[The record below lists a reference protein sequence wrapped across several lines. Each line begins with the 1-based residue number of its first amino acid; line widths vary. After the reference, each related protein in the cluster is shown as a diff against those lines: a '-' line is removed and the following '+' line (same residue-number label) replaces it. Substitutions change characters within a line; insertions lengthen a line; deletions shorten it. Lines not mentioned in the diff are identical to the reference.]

1 MLFFTALSND
11 AVDKFNDLLV
21 YFVCLE
27 DRVDHGLLRN
37 FLRTGL
43 DHDNFL
49 SCGCNGKS
57 KVRNFLL
64 SSGRV
69 DNELAVN
76 KTYLG
81 HCTRTVERNI
91 GNACSNRGTEHS
103 CELRAALRVNGH
115 NNVVKCYVV
124 SVVLRE

>member
-11 AVDKFNDLLV
+11 AVDEFNDLLV

-27 DRVDHGLLRN
+27 DRVDHGMLRN
-37 FLRTGL
+37 FLCAGL

-81 HCTRTVERNI
+81 HCTRTVERDI
-91 GNACSNRGTEHS
+91 GNACSDRGTEHS

-124 SVVLRE
+124 SVIFRE

>member
-11 AVDKFNDLLV
+11 AVDEFNDLLV

-37 FLRTGL
+37 FLCASL

-49 SCGCNGKS
+49 SCGRNGKS
-57 KVRNFLL
+57 KIRYLLL
-64 SSGRV
+64 SGCRV

-81 HCTRTVERNI
+81 HCTWAVERDI

-103 CELRAALRVNGH
+103 CELRAALRVNRH

>member
-1 MLFFTALSND
+1 MLFFTALCND
-11 AVDKFNDLLV
+11 AVNKFNDLLV

-27 DRVDHGLLRN
+27 NRVDHGPLRN
-37 FLRTGL
+37 FLRAGL
-43 DHDNFL
+43 DHDNLL
-49 SCGCNGKS
+49 SCGGNGKC
-57 KVRNFLL
+57 KIRYLLL
-64 SSGRV
+64 SGCRV

-81 HCTRTVERNI
+81 HCTRTVERDI
-91 GNACSNRGTEHS
+91 GNACSDRGTEHS
-103 CELRAALRVNGH
+103 CELRAALRVNRH

>member
-11 AVDKFNDLLV
+11 AVDEFNDLLV

-37 FLRTGL
+37 FLCAGL

-49 SCGCNGKS
+49 SCGCNGKG
-57 KVRNFLL
+57 KIRYLLL
-64 SSGRV
+64 SGCRV
-69 DNELAVN
+69 DNELSVN
-76 KTYLG
+76 KTYLS
-81 HCTRTVERNI
+81 HCAWAVERNI

-103 CELRAALRVNGH
+103 SELRAALRVNRH

-124 SVVLRE
+124 SVIFRE